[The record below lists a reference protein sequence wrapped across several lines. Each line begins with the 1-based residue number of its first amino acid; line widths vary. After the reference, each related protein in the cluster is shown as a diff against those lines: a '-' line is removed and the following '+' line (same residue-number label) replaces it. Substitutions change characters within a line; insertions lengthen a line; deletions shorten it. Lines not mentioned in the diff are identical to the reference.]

1 MKGKH
6 AQWRAF
12 DCFPDGMGVGGKGLT
27 AQLLTILK
35 HLITLPLHNL
45 LANEAISHTASILV
59 IVCNNSV
66 LNGIH

>member
-1 MKGKH
+1 MLNEELLIVSLME
-6 AQWRAF
+6 W
-12 DCFPDGMGVGGKGLT
+12 GGEEGLT

-66 LNGIH
+66 LNRIH

>member
-1 MKGKH
+1 MLNEELLIVSLMEWGEEE
-6 AQWRAF
+6 
-12 DCFPDGMGVGGKGLT
+12 GLT
-27 AQLLTILK
+27 AQMLTILK

>member
-1 MKGKH
+1 MLNEELLIVSLMEWGEEE
-6 AQWRAF
+6 
-12 DCFPDGMGVGGKGLT
+12 GLT

>member
-1 MKGKH
+1 MLNEELLIVSLME
-6 AQWRAF
+6 W
-12 DCFPDGMGVGGKGLT
+12 GGEEGLT

-59 IVCNNSV
+59 MVCNNSV

>member
-1 MKGKH
+1 MLNEELLIVSLME
-6 AQWRAF
+6 W
-12 DCFPDGMGVGGKGLT
+12 GGGEEGLT

>member
-1 MKGKH
+1 MLNEELLIVSLME
-6 AQWRAF
+6 W
-12 DCFPDGMGVGGKGLT
+12 GGEEGLT

>member
-1 MKGKH
+1 MLNEELLIVSLME
-6 AQWRAF
+6 W
-12 DCFPDGMGVGGKGLT
+12 GGGEGLT

-59 IVCNNSV
+59 IVYNNSV